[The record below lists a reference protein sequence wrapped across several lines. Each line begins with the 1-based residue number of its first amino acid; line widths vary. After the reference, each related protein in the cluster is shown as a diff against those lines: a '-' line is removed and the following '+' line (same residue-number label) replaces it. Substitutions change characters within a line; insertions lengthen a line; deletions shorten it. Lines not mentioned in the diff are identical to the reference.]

1 MLDHLARVL
10 ACISVAVIT
19 GATVVM
25 AYSIAAEAAVA
36 YSILLLTN
44 A

>member
-1 MLDHLARVL
+1 MVDHIARVL
-10 ACISVAVIT
+10 ACTCVAVIT